1 MHLAPQ
7 PGHGDLVVGVAVL
20 TFEQRSPDLLEHFLR
35 DVLLDP
41 VLAGDV
47 LELGPVFALP
57 EAEAHE
63 AGTDAV
69 KRRQG
74 AEERE
79 IPRRREVVDL
89 AVVEPTDLRLD
100 PVEPVTETEFVN
112 QIDDRRVAGEDVVIV
127 RFEARAADVKRA
139 YEATKLGAGFEE
151 LDLVATLHE
160 AVRRGHAGDPA
171 TNDDDFH

>member
-69 KRRQG
+69 KRGEG

-89 AVVEPTDLRLD
+89 AVVE
-100 PVEPVTETEFVN
+100 
-112 QIDDRRVAGEDVVIV
+112 
-127 RFEARAADVKRA
+127 RA